1 MNEQQMISRVA
12 KLEDAIE
19 NQDFTLNRL
28 LLMAGEW
35 FGLKAALGDTSETP
49 FALLWR
55 LRKI

>member
-1 MNEQQMISRVA
+1 MTKQEMISRVA

-35 FGLKAALGDTSETP
+35 FGLKAALGDTSETA